1 MAMTAAVPNQA
12 KVDFLS
18 GVHDSADTYKLIAVK
33 AAHAGTYDKN
43 TVSAGTPGSGAP
55 TVNNVGTDEHA
66 ASGSYAS
73 GGVALGAPTIALNG
87 DEASIDFGNV
97 NLTGFTGS
105 ISGYLVV
112 NSSKGNKVI
121 AVCPD
126 ANAPVNATN
135 GTVSITIP
143 TSGNG
148 VVRWT

>member
-12 KVDFLS
+12 KLDFLA
-18 GVHDSADTYKLIAVK
+18 GVHLSADAYVLMAIK
-33 AAHAGTYDKN
+33 AGHAGTYDKN
-43 TVSAGTPGSGAP
+43 TVSATSPGAGAP
-55 TVNNVGTDEHA
+55 STTVVGTDAHA
-66 ASGSYAS
+66 ASGNYPLA
-73 GGVALGAPTIALNG
+73 GIALGAPTIALNG

-112 NSSKGNKVI
+112 NTTRGNKVI

-126 ANAPVNATN
+126 ANAPVNATA
-135 GTVSITIP
+135 GTVAVTIP